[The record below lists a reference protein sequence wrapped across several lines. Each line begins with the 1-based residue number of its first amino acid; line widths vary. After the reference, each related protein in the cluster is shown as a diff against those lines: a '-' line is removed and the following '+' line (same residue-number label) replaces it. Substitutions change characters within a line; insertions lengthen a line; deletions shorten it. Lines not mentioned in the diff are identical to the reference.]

1 MNSAIVLIVDDEVEI
16 CELVSMYLH
25 AEGCLTHSVHDGA
38 GAVKAVEE
46 LRPDLILLDILMP
59 GIDGV
64 EACSRIRAISDAPII
79 FMSCREED
87 TDKVIALGVGG
98 DDYLVK
104 PFSMRELV
112 ARVKAHLRRRIGD
125 FGKKQLVFG
134 VLKIDLLH
142 HSVTVDGKKIK
153 LSGKEF
159 EILELLA
166 QHPGEVWSP
175 ERIFQKLWSQEHNAD
190 ARTVLVHI
198 SNLRKKIERDSTQP
212 NYILTVWG
220 DGYQFNS
227 AWAKDK

>member
-1 MNSAIVLIVDDEVEI
+1 MNCAVVLIVDDEVEI
-16 CELVSMYLH
+16 CELVSMYLN
-25 AEGCLTHSVHDGA
+25 AEGCLTYSVHDGA
-38 GAVKAVEE
+38 GAVKAVAE
-46 LRPDLILLDILMP
+46 LHPDLILLDILMP

-112 ARVKAHLRRRIGD
+112 ARVKAHLRRRMDD

-166 QHPGEVWSP
+166 QQPGEVWSP
-175 ERIFQKLWSQEHNAD
+175 ERIFQKVWSREHNAD

-198 SNLRKKIERDSTQP
+198 SNLRKKIEHDSTQP
-212 NYILTVWG
+212 NYIWTVWG